1 MFEYHLVSDKLS
13 VLHIKQIV
21 MPPLQFEEDSF
32 MPYLSLTTWSLH
44 RNLGPLRFTR
54 WDEVTNSHKSIV
66 EAQPEIHSLLELP
79 LILANKG
86 FSALEVCHFNFP
98 DTSEAYLKLL
108 KRSFQEANIRFYTL
122 LIDYGDISSADDS
135 RRLADIEWIKG
146 WIDIAAL
153 AGAER
158 VRIIAGDA
166 APSDHDALMRSAE
179 ALIQLSGY
187 ASKLNV
193 RVITENFRML
203 TSTADNCLALLD
215 ACGERLGLTSDFGNF
230 KGPDKYTELALT
242 IPLSESVHAKAETNE
257 DGLPDANEFEM
268 CMDIVKKS
276 GYQGPITLVY
286 DGPYDMWDGV
296 ERVKQL
302 VAPYLS

>member
-1 MFEYHLVSDKLS
+1 ML
-13 VLHIKQIV
+13 
-21 MPPLQFEEDSF
+21 PNQFEEDSF
-32 MPYLSLTTWSLH
+32 MIYLSLTTWSLH
-44 RNLGPLRFTR
+44 RNLGPLHFTR
-54 WDEVTNSHKSIV
+54 WDEQTNSHKTII
-66 EAQPEIHSLLELP
+66 ETQPQIHSLLELP

-108 KRSFQEANIRFYTL
+108 KRAIQEANIRFYTL
-122 LIDYGDISSADDS
+122 LIDYGDISSDDD
-135 RRLADIEWIKG
+135 RRRRADIDWIKG

-166 APSDHDALMRSAE
+166 APSDHEALMRSAE
-179 ALIQLSGY
+179 ALSQLAEY
-187 ASKLNV
+187 ASKVNV
-193 RVITENFRML
+193 RVITENFRTL
-203 TSTADNCLALLD
+203 AATAENCLTLLD
-215 ACGERLGLTSDFGNF
+215 ACGGQLGLTSDFGNF
-230 KGPDKYTELALT
+230 NGSNKYTELALT
-242 IPLSESVHAKAETNE
+242 IPLSESIHAKAVTHE
-257 DGLPDANEFEM
+257 DGLPDAHEFM
-268 CMDIVKKS
+268 QCMDIVKKS

-286 DGPYDMWDGV
+286 DGPYDMWDGI